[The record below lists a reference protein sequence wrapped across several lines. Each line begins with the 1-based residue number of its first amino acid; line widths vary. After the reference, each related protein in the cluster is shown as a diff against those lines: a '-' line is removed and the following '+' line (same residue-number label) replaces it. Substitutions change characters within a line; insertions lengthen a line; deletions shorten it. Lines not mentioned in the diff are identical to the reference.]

1 MEITRNDYLVS
12 KKFYE
17 YLIPSFLTE
26 LALHMGTVIDAV
38 IVGNLIGVDALS
50 AVTLSNPVI
59 QILYIPGMILGLGG
73 ATVAA
78 VWLGERKIEEA
89 SQIFSACIIG
99 GIIFTIVAGLS
110 AFWISEPLA
119 NILAADA
126 PHLATLVNEYIFVN
140 ILGLPI
146 ISFTVLTCEFMSVDN
161 NPDLGAWMFGIAAVV
176 NIIMDI
182 VLIKFAGFGIEG
194 AAASTVIAAAC
205 GLTPLI
211 SYARAKDRMLRFYLS
226 GVEWLKNIFEALK
239 IGMPRVTLEIM
250 QALQIFILNTAVLQM
265 LGVEAMEIY
274 SVCSNTL
281 IMAELLAGGIISVIP
296 NICGVLYGEKDFFA
310 IRRLMKKVLKLSG
323 ILISILTVF
332 FLIFPENIAI
342 MFGMNNQD
350 LLPIAAVCLQIYSLS
365 FVFYVFNEFLQTYY
379 QTILET
385 MLATLD
391 TVLEFFVLLI
401 PITFLLMNYYGIYGV
416 CAAVAISELLT
427 IIIVE
432 ATRKILQS
440 RGKLPQEGL
449 LMIPNPEH
457 DDSFNSTIE
466 ATEKNAIG
474 ISEKIIEYCQARN
487 VDERTAYILGL
498 SAEEIAVNI
507 SRYGYEN
514 VKKPYIDIS
523 LSRDGEQWLLRIRDD
538 GIPFDPTKYKPDEK
552 EKFLLGGINLIKK
565 LAKNFTYTRV
575 LNMNNTIIEV

>member
-1 MEITRNDYLVS
+1 MEIKRNDYLVS
-12 KKFYE
+12 QKFYE
-17 YLIPSFLTE
+17 YLIPSFLSE
-26 LALHMGTVIDAV
+26 LALHMGAVIDAV

-78 VWLGERKIEEA
+78 VWLGERKIREA
-89 SQIFSACIIG
+89 SQIFSACIVG
-99 GIIFTIVAGLS
+99 GVIFTVLAGLS
-110 AFWISEPLA
+110 AFWISEPVA

-126 PHLATLVNEYIFVN
+126 PHLAALVEDYIFIN

-146 ISFTVLTCEFMSVDN
+146 ISMTVLTCEFMSVDN

-182 VLIKFAGFGIEG
+182 ILIKFAGLGIEG
-194 AAASTVIAAAC
+194 AAAATVIAAAC
-205 GLTPLI
+205 GLITLI
-211 SYARAKDRMLRFYLS
+211 FYARAKNRMLQFYLS
-226 GVEWLKNIFEALK
+226 GVEWLKNILEALK
-239 IGMPRVTLEIM
+239 VGMPRVTLEIM

-274 SVCSNTL
+274 AVCTNTL

-296 NICGVLYGEKDFFA
+296 NICGVLYGEKDYFA
-310 IRRLMKKVLKLSG
+310 IRRLMKKVIVLSSG
-323 ILISILTVF
+323 LILVLTAV
-332 FLIFPENIAI
+332 FLIFPEKIAI
-342 MFGMNNQD
+342 MFGMEKES
-350 LLPIAAVCLQIYSLS
+350 LLPTAAVCLQIYSLS

-432 ATRKILQS
+432 ATRKILQN

-466 ATEKNAIG
+466 ATEKNAVG

-487 VDERTAYILGL
+487 VNERTAYILGL

-514 VKKPYIDIS
+514 ATKPYVDIN
-523 LSRDGEQWLLRIRDD
+523 LSRDGGNWLLRIRDD
-538 GIPFDPTKYKPDEK
+538 GIPFDPTKYKSDE
-552 EKFLLGGINLIKK
+552 EGKFLLGGINLIRK

>member
-1 MEITRNDYLVS
+1 MEIKRNDYLVS
-12 KKFYE
+12 QKFYE
-17 YLIPSFLTE
+17 YLIPSFLSE
-26 LALHMGTVIDAV
+26 LALHMGAVIDAV

-78 VWLGERKIEEA
+78 VWLGERKIREA
-89 SQIFSACIIG
+89 SQIFSACIVG
-99 GIIFTIVAGLS
+99 GVIFTVLAGLS
-110 AFWISEPLA
+110 AFWISEPVA

-126 PHLATLVNEYIFVN
+126 PHLAALVEDYIFIN

-146 ISFTVLTCEFMSVDN
+146 ISMTVLTCEFMSVDN

-182 VLIKFAGFGIEG
+182 ILIKFAGLGIEG
-194 AAASTVIAAAC
+194 AAAATVIAAAC
-205 GLTPLI
+205 GLITLI
-211 SYARAKDRMLRFYLS
+211 FYARAKNRMLQFYLS
-226 GVEWLKNIFEALK
+226 GVEWLKNILEALK
-239 IGMPRVTLEIM
+239 VGMPRVTLEIM
-250 QALQIFILNTAVLQM
+250 QALQIFILNSAVLQM

-274 SVCSNTL
+274 AVCTNTL

-296 NICGVLYGEKDFFA
+296 NICGVLYGEKDYFA
-310 IRRLMKKVLKLSG
+310 IRRLMKKVIVLSSG
-323 ILISILTVF
+323 LILVLTAV
-332 FLIFPENIAI
+332 FLIFPEKIAI
-342 MFGMNNQD
+342 MFGMEKES
-350 LLPIAAVCLQIYSLS
+350 LLPTAAVCLQIYSLS

-432 ATRKILQS
+432 ATRKILQN

-466 ATEKNAIG
+466 ATEKNAVG

-487 VDERTAYILGL
+487 VNERTAYILGL

-514 VKKPYIDIS
+514 ATKPYVDIN
-523 LSRDGEQWLLRIRDD
+523 LSRDGGNWLLRIRDD
-538 GIPFDPTKYKPDEK
+538 GIPFDPTKYKSDE
-552 EKFLLGGINLIKK
+552 EGKFLLGGINLIRK